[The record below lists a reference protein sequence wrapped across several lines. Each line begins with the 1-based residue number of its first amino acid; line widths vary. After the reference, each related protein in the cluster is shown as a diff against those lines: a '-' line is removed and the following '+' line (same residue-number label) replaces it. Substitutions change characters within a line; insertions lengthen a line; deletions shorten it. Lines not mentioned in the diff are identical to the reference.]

1 MTAAPAYREVAP
13 GLRGR
18 TDLPPATLG
27 RTDAV
32 LFDIDGVLVEVS
44 DSFRS
49 VISLAVQHYFNHVL
63 GIPGEEIL
71 ITPDET
77 SLFKLAG
84 RYNNDWDLANGAAAW
99 GLMSLVTSSDGAAG
113 TATLRQASPAL
124 DEFTA
129 EVRKAGGGLET
140 TLRLL
145 RGRMNE
151 AQRRRFESLYRPD
164 VVRRIF
170 QEYYAGPRLCRQFYG
185 FDPEYFS
192 GPGLVERERPIIDLS
207 LVKHLKKD
215 GIVFGVLSGRTPE
228 EADYVLEKLGL
239 DGYLHPRGRVVDDG
253 SLPGKPDPS
262 GLMYLARE
270 MRFRQAV
277 YAGDVPDDWT
287 TVEAYRKTA
296 APGLGEVSGCMTAT
310 GANPGGRITAHFERA
325 GADWLAG
332 DVNALLRA
340 IIEIRSGVKPE

>member
-1 MTAAPAYREVAP
+1 MTAALAYSEVAP

-18 TDLPPATLG
+18 IGLLPAALG

-49 VISLAVQHYFNHVL
+49 VISLAVQHYFNRVL
-63 GIPGEEIL
+63 GIPGEEPL

-99 GLMSLVTSSDGAAG
+99 GLLKLVTASDGDAVMAS
-113 TATLRQASPAL
+113 LRQALPAL
-124 DEFTA
+124 EEFTVK
-129 EVRKAGGGLET
+129 VRQAGGGLET

-145 RGRMNE
+145 RGQMNE
-151 AQRRRFESLYRPD
+151 VQRRRFENLYRPD
-164 VVRRIF
+164 LIRRIF
-170 QEYYAGPRLCRQFYG
+170 QEYYAGPGLCRRFYG

-192 GPGLVERERPIIDLS
+192 GPGLVERERPILDLS
-207 LVKHLKKD
+207 LVKRLKQE
-215 GIVFGVLSGRTPE
+215 GLGFGVLSGRTPE
-228 EADYVLEKLGL
+228 EADYVLETLGL
-239 DGYLHPRGRVVDDG
+239 AGYLHPRGRVVDDG

-262 GLMYLARE
+262 GLLHLARG
-270 MRFRQAV
+270 MGFRQAV
-277 YAGDVPDDWT
+277 YVGDVPDDWT

-296 APGLGEVSGCMTAT
+296 APGLGEVNGCMVAT

-325 GADWLAG
+325 GADWLAS
-332 DVNALLRA
+332 DVNVLLRT
-340 IIEIRSGVKPE
+340 IIETRSGNRPD